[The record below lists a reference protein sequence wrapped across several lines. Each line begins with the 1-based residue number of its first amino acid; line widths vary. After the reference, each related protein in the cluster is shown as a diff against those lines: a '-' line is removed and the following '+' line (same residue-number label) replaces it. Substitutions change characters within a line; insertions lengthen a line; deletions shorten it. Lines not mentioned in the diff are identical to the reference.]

1 MSSDPLPLPEIWSD
15 LPEGEVESVRTSF
28 AANGR
33 GSLVLIDYA
42 SGYAQQP
49 DAKDFARMP
58 GRSADT
64 VAREHLPSLLPS
76 LAPAALL
83 KGLADLA
90 SIVSEAEALLR
101 VQATLNSDVHFAVE
115 HIHDVA
121 MALRMRDV
129 EQALCDT
136 LDASVR
142 EVGDALVRHEAAG
155 AGATSAAAMLRDVM
169 RRIEDLTIVASGM
182 SAVGAK
188 LQADEAHAADS
199 VDTSSARD
207 ERERPLLNIASAR
220 NDAAAVE
227 TLVAGTVVTDAG
239 ATAVVQTDIVDAG
252 GTDAS
257 VPDIAATEAAGDAV
271 VAYRSVPQG
280 EAIAAGEDEA
290 TALTVASSRQPAN
303 DPLAVLHGLSEEELI
318 ALFS

>member
-1 MSSDPLPLPEIWSD
+1 MSSDPLPLPEIWSE
-15 LPEGEVESVRTSF
+15 LPEGEIESVRTSF

-33 GSLVLIDYA
+33 SSLVLIDYA
-42 SGYAQQP
+42 SGDAQQP

-58 GRSADT
+58 ARSADT
-64 VAREHLPSLLPS
+64 GAREHLPSLLPSHLPS

-101 VQATLNSDVHFAVE
+101 LQATLNSDVHFSVE

-129 EQALCDT
+129 EQVLCDT
-136 LDASVR
+136 LAASVR

-169 RRIEDLTIVASGM
+169 RRIGDLTIVASGM
-182 SAVGAK
+182 SAVGVK

-199 VDTSSARD
+199 VDTSAAHD
-207 ERERPLLNIASAR
+207 ERERSLLNIASER
-220 NDAAAVE
+220 KDAAAVE
-227 TLVAGTVVTDAG
+227 TSVAGAVVADAG
-239 ATAVVQTDIVDAG
+239 ATAVVQTDSLDAG
-252 GTDAS
+252 GAAAS
-257 VPDIAATEAAGDAV
+257 VLDMAAAEAAGDAV
-271 VAYRSVPQG
+271 AAYSSVPQG
-280 EAIAAGEDEA
+280 EAIAA
-290 TALTVASSRQPAN
+290 
-303 DPLAVLHGLSEEELI
+303 
-318 ALFS
+318 